1 MSERLL
7 KLWQP
12 GLLEFE
18 LGNVRKIMIS
28 DTELRNT
35 QYLIRCYLFLL
46 ARSNKKIFL
55 FLQFC
60 TFSLILNFIGIP
72 WFLHSR
78 QTWGIKFVLNYIY
91 IYLLFKQMFTSVSL
105 CVGTIIFERISYL
118 TEISKMSIFGI
129 FENYFLKKFIIQIPI
144 SHSPE
149 KVTQI
154 LFMEF
159 FN

>member
-1 MSERLL
+1 
-7 KLWQP
+7 
-12 GLLEFE
+12 
-18 LGNVRKIMIS
+18 
-28 DTELRNT
+28 
-35 QYLIRCYLFLL
+35 
-46 ARSNKKIFL
+46 
-55 FLQFC
+55 
-60 TFSLILNFIGIP
+60 
-72 WFLHSR
+72 
-78 QTWGIKFVLNYIY
+78 
-91 IYLLFKQMFTSVSL
+91 MFTSVSL